1 MIAIDGFVKFCAG
14 DNMNKNEIIMTLLK
28 GRTVIVLTLLVI
40 FFSFATPSFFTTQS
54 LLLIAKHVALYGILG
69 IGMTYVLVTGGIDLS
84 VGSIV
89 GLSGMIAGL
98 LINNGL
104 TLFGYTIYFS
114 VPSIVVIAIMV
125 GVIVGALNGLVITKF
140 AVAPFIA
147 TLGMMY
153 IARGVA
159 NLTSNGATFPN
170 LVGKEALGN
179 TGFEIF
185 GRDLFGFP
193 VAVIILIIIAII
205 AAFILRKTP
214 FGWHILAIG
223 GNERAAKLSGVR
235 VDNDK
240 LLVYMFSGACAAV
253 VGIIATSQLVASHPM
268 TGNSWEL
275 NAIAAAVLGGTSLF
289 GGVGT
294 IFGTIIGAFIIGVIS
309 DGMVMCGVSEFWQM
323 IIKGLVIVL
332 AVIVDQY
339 QRNLQARMALQAR
352 NENK

>member
-1 MIAIDGFVKFCAG
+1 
-14 DNMNKNEIIMTLLK
+14 MTLLK
-28 GRTVIVLTLLVI
+28 GRTLIVLTLLVI
-40 FFSFATPSFFTTQS
+40 FFSFASESFFTSQS
-54 LLLIAKHVALYGILG
+54 LLLVAKHVALYGILG

-84 VGSIV
+84 VGAVV
-89 GLSGMIAGL
+89 GVAGMVCGY
-98 LINNGL
+98 LINQGL
-104 TLFGYTIYFS
+104 TVFGYTIYFS
-114 VPSIVVIAIMV
+114 VPSIVIIAI
-125 GVIVGALNGLVITKF
+125 VIGIVIGAVNGIVITKF
-140 AVAPFIA
+140 TVAPFIA

-153 IARGVA
+153 VARGIA
-159 NLTSNGATFPN
+159 NLISNGATFPN

-185 GRDLFGFP
+185 GRDLLGFP
-193 VAVIILIIIAII
+193 VAVIILILIAVI
-205 AAFILRKTP
+205 AAVILRKTP

-223 GNERAAKLSGVR
+223 GNERAAKLSGVH

-240 LLVYMFSGACAAV
+240 ILVYMFSGACSAV

-268 TGNSWEL
+268 TGNTWEM

-294 IFGTIIGAFIIGVIS
+294 IVGTIIGAFIIGVIS

>member
-1 MIAIDGFVKFCAG
+1 
-14 DNMNKNEIIMTLLK
+14 MNKNQIIMTLLK
-28 GRTVIVLTLLVI
+28 GRTLIVLTLLVI
-40 FFSFATPSFFTTQS
+40 YFSLASSSFFTSQS

-84 VGSIV
+84 VGSVV
-89 GLSGMIAGL
+89 GLSGMVAGL

-114 VPSIVVIAIMV
+114 IPAIVLICICI
-125 GVIVGALNGLVITKF
+125 GVIVGALNGLIITKF
-140 AVAPFIA
+140 TVAPFIA

-153 IARGVA
+153 VARGAA

-185 GRDLFGFP
+185 GRDIYGIP
-193 VAVIILIIIAII
+193 VAVIILIAIAVIS
-205 AAFILRKTP
+205 AFILRKTP

-223 GNERAAKLSGVR
+223 GNERASRLSGVR

-240 LLVYMFSGACAAV
+240 VMVYMFSGACSAM

-268 TGNSWEL
+268 TGNTWEM

-294 IFGTIIGAFIIGVIS
+294 IPGTIIGAFIIGVIS

-323 IIKGLVIVL
+323 IIKGMVIVL

-339 QRNLQARMALQAR
+339 QRSLQARMALQSR
-352 NENK
+352 SENG

>member
-1 MIAIDGFVKFCAG
+1 
-14 DNMNKNEIIMTLLK
+14 MNKNDLVMTILK
-28 GRTVIVLTLLVI
+28 GRTLIVLALLVL
-40 FFSFATPSFFTTQS
+40 FFSLASESFFTGSS
-54 LLLIAKHVALYGILG
+54 LLSISKHVALYGILG

-84 VGSIV
+84 VGSIA
-89 GLSGMIAGL
+89 GLAGMVSGL
-98 LINNGL
+98 LINKGL
-104 TLFGYTIYFS
+104 TLFGQTIYFS
-114 VPSIVVIAIMV
+114 VPTIVIIAMLIGMLI
-125 GVIVGALNGLVITKF
+125 GLINGLVITKF

-153 IARGVA
+153 VARGLA

-185 GRDLFGFP
+185 GRDIAGFP
-193 VAVIILIIIAII
+193 VAVIILIIIAVL
-205 AAFILRKTP
+205 AFIVLRKTP

-223 GNERAAKLSGVR
+223 GNNRAARLSGVR
-235 VDNDK
+235 VDHDTV
-240 LLVYMFSGACAAV
+240 LVYMFSGVCSAV

-268 TGNSWEL
+268 TGNTWEM
-275 NAIAAAVLGGTSLF
+275 NAIAAAVLGGTSLM

-294 IFGTIIGAFIIGVIS
+294 IVGTVIGAFIIGVIT

-332 AVIVDQY
+332 AVIIDQY

-352 NENK
+352 NANK

>member
-1 MIAIDGFVKFCAG
+1 
-14 DNMNKNEIIMTLLK
+14 MNKNTLIMTLLK
-28 GRTVIVLTLLVI
+28 GRTIIVLAILML
-40 FFSFATPSFFTTQS
+40 FFSMAADAFFTVPS
-54 LLLIAKHVALYGILG
+54 LLSVSKHVALYGILG

-89 GLSGMIAGL
+89 GLSGMVAGY
-98 LINNGL
+98 LITNGF
-104 TLFGYTIYFS
+104 TIFGQTIYFS
-114 VPSIVVIAIMV
+114 VPSIVIIAMLIGMFFGFIN
-125 GVIVGALNGLVITKF
+125 GVIITKF
-140 AVAPFIA
+140 TVAPFIA

-153 IARGVA
+153 VARGFA

-185 GRDLFGFP
+185 GRDIAGFP
-193 VAVIILIIIAII
+193 VAVLILIIIALI
-205 AAFILRKTP
+205 AAVVLRKTP

-223 GNERAAKLSGVR
+223 GNNRAARLSGVR
-235 VDNDK
+235 VDHDTIC
-240 LLVYMFSGACAAV
+240 VYMFSGVCAAI

-268 TGNSWEL
+268 TGNTWEM

-294 IFGTIIGAFIIGVIS
+294 IVGTVIGAFIIGVIT

-323 IIKGLVIVL
+323 IIKGGVIVL

-339 QRNLQARMALQAR
+339 QRNLQARMALMAR
-352 NENK
+352 NASK

>member
-1 MIAIDGFVKFCAG
+1 
-14 DNMNKNEIIMTLLK
+14 MNKNDIIMTLLK
-28 GRTVIVLTLLVI
+28 GRTLIVLSLLVI
-40 FFSFATPSFFTTQS
+40 FFSFASESFFTSQS
-54 LLLIAKHVALYGILG
+54 LLLVAKHVALYGILG

-84 VGSIV
+84 VGSVV
-89 GLSGMIAGL
+89 GLAGMISGY
-98 LINNGL
+98 LINQGL
-104 TLFGYTIYFS
+104 TVFGYTFYFS
-114 VPSIVVIAIMV
+114 VPTIILIAIMV
-125 GVIVGALNGLVITKF
+125 GVVVGALNGLIVTKF

-153 IARGVA
+153 VARGLA
-159 NLTSNGATFPN
+159 NLTSSGATFPN

-185 GRDLFGFP
+185 GRDIAGFP
-193 VAVIILIIIAII
+193 VAVIIMIIIAVI
-205 AAFILRKTP
+205 AAVILRKTP

-240 LLVYMFSGACAAV
+240 LMVYMFSGACAAV

-268 TGNSWEL
+268 TGNTWEM
-275 NAIAAAVLGGTSLF
+275 NAIAAAVLGGTSLM

-294 IFGTIIGAFIIGVIS
+294 IVGTVIGAFIIGVIS

-339 QRNLQARMALQAR
+339 QRDLQARMALQAR

>member
-1 MIAIDGFVKFCAG
+1 M
-14 DNMNKNEIIMTLLK
+14 
-28 GRTVIVLTLLVI
+28 
-40 FFSFATPSFFTTQS
+40 
-54 LLLIAKHVALYGILG
+54 
-69 IGMTYVLVTGGIDLS
+69 
-84 VGSIV
+84 
-89 GLSGMIAGL
+89 
-98 LINNGL
+98 
-104 TLFGYTIYFS
+104 
-114 VPSIVVIAIMV
+114 
-125 GVIVGALNGLVITKF
+125 
-140 AVAPFIA
+140 
-147 TLGMMY
+147 
-153 IARGVA
+153 
-159 NLTSNGATFPN
+159 
-170 LVGKEALGN
+170 GKEALGN

-185 GRDLFGFP
+185 GRDILGFP
-193 VAVIILIIIAII
+193 VAVIILILIAVI
-205 AAFILRKTP
+205 AAVILRKTP

-223 GNERAAKLSGVR
+223 GNERAAKLSGVH

-240 LLVYMFSGACAAV
+240 ILVYMFSGACSAV

-268 TGNSWEL
+268 TGNTWEM

-294 IFGTIIGAFIIGVIS
+294 IVGTIIGAFIIGVIS